1 MDSASLSEACS
12 RERAP
17 CAALTFRM
25 AAAFDQAHAGGDGA
39 LARIGTAVCKY
50 WICKAA
56 PKAVYEAME
65 CHGGN
70 GYVEDS
76 IMPRLFRQSPLNA
89 IWEGSGNV
97 ICLDVLRA
105 LHKEPA
111 SGAALLAEINLARG
125 ADARLDAT
133 VDKLGAAL
141 STGTPAQLERGARQL
156 VDTMATAL
164 AASLL
169 LRHAPSEVADAF
181 CSRLGSGADLGLG
194 FGANHTSNFGT
205 LPEGADESTHSRV
218 KASASWNKGTSIHL
232 EGLRNKPET
241 LLKVV

>member
-1 MDSASLSEACS
+1 MAVLAQQPLMGAVLADLALHSEA
-12 RERAP
+12 
-17 CAALTFRM
+17 CAALTLRM
-25 AAAFDQAHAGGDGA
+25 AAAFDQAHTNGDGA
-39 LARIGTAVCKY
+39 LARIGTAVGKY
-50 WICKAA
+50 WVCKAA

-105 LHKEPA
+105 LQREPA

-125 ADARLDAT
+125 ADARLDDT
-133 VDKLGAAL
+133 VDRLAAAL
-141 STGTPAQLERGARQL
+141 ATGTSAQLERGARQL
-156 VDTMATAL
+156 VDTMATSL

-169 LRHAPSEVADAF
+169 LRNSPPAVAEAF
-181 CSRLGSGADLGLG
+181 CATRLGGGADLGFG

-205 LPEGADESTHSRV
+205 LPEGVDVDAIVDRARPKQSV
-218 KASASWNKGTSIHL
+218 
-232 EGLRNKPET
+232 
-241 LLKVV
+241 